1 MMEQSLIS
9 RRQPKTEHHVAMP
22 AQCRKSPLWPSKVDL
37 LRIITYDRDGSLDL
51 GDTHP
56 TENSEDLR
64 MKIFSIRSLAGA
76 AVAVCMMAQGAVTQ
90 DMQFFRIGTGG
101 TAGTYYPIGG
111 LIANAISNP
120 PGSRACEDGGSC
132 GVPGLVATAVAS
144 NGSVGNVNSI
154 NGGTLEAGFSQSDVA
169 FWAQTGT
176 GIWEGQPPVEKLRLI
191 ANLYPESIH
200 LVASKES
207 GIASVADLRGKRVS
221 LDEPG
226 SGTLVDAKI
235 ILGAFGLTEADITP
249 EYLKPDQASDRMR
262 DGAMDA
268 FFFVGGYPAG
278 AIAELSSQHEVVMV
292 PITGPEID
300 ALRAEYTFF
309 ANDVLPA
316 GTYEG
321 QETDVPTLSVG
332 AQMVTS
338 ADLSEELV
346 YGITKAMF
354 NETTQKLFGSG
365 HAKGKF
371 ITLENAVQGA
381 GIPFH
386 PGAEKFYR
394 EVGAIK

>member
-1 MMEQSLIS
+1 MLE
-9 RRQPKTEHHVAMP
+9 
-22 AQCRKSPLWPSKVDL
+22 DL
-37 LRIITYDRDGSLDL
+37 L
-51 GDTHP
+51 
-56 TENSEDLR
+56 
-64 MKIFSIRSLAGA
+64 MKFVFFKSLAGA
-76 AVAVCMMAQGAVTQ
+76 ALAVGMMAQGAVAQ

-132 GVPGLVATAVAS
+132 GVPGLIATAVAS

-200 LVASKES
+200 LVASKAS
-207 GIASVADLRGKRVS
+207 GITSVADLKGKRVS

-292 PITGPEID
+292 PITGPEVD

-316 GTYEG
+316 GTYKG
-321 QETDVPTLSVG
+321 QDADVPTLSVG

-354 NETTQKLFGSG
+354 NETTQKLFGNG

-386 PGAEKFYR
+386 PGAEKFYK